1 MLQIIL
7 KFLSSFYIDVII
19 LKGFQPFFSVIP
31 MKIVKQLM
39 QKKSASLSLK
49 TNSLIKTVPQS
60 KIVQKNINFTARKAK
75 DIKFTNKHKFSF
87 WGEKNKEFG
96 VFKY

>member
-1 MLQIIL
+1 
-7 KFLSSFYIDVII
+7 
-19 LKGFQPFFSVIP
+19 

-39 QKKSASLSLK
+39 QKK

-96 VFKY
+96 AFKY